1 MTLRFYD
8 FEFNL
13 LETENNVIKAKW
25 AIYYNDIGT
34 FEAHLPLTSKIVR
47 VVAENRYLVAVQGR
61 FSAIIVGKELRDE
74 LIIYGRTC
82 NWLLSKR
89 VSPAIEKLLAKPG
102 TRAAEI
108 ALAAFGDVENFV
120 AGDIADAAAAEFE
133 SREGLTSDIV
143 SNCLAAGKL
152 GHEVVFDY
160 TNKRWVL
167 NILRGNETDL
177 ILSEGHRNAY
187 DAKISSDILDL
198 ATCGVY
204 SEETEDGFVSA
215 SLPGDTEKTGI
226 YRWEALLDGSTDA
239 EAAVSLGKMCEK
251 NEATLNV
258 KGLAFGR
265 DYALGDVVRIQ
276 VIKGEYRS
284 TQKRRIKGVEVRME
298 QGICVEQPVFE

>member
-13 LETENNVIKAKW
+13 LESENNVIKAKW

-34 FEAHLPLTSKIVR
+34 FEAHLPLTSKIVGL
-47 VVAENRYLVAVQGR
+47 VAENRYLVAVQGKL
-61 FSAIIVGKELRDE
+61 SAIIVGKELRDE

-89 VSPAIEKLLAKPG
+89 VSSAIEKLSAKPG

-108 ALAAFGDVENFV
+108 ALAAFSDVENFV
-120 AGDIADAAAAEFE
+120 AGDVADAGATEFE
-133 SREGLTSDIV
+133 SGEGLISDIV
-143 SNCLAAGKL
+143 SDCLATGKL

-167 NILRGNETDL
+167 NILSGSETDL

-204 SEETEDGFVSA
+204 NEETEDGFVSA
-215 SLPGDTEKTGI
+215 SLPGDTERKGI
-226 YRWEALLDGSTDA
+226 YRWEALLDGSTA
-239 EAAVSLGKMCEK
+239 TEAAVSLGKKSERS
-251 NEATLNV
+251 EATLNV
-258 KGLAFGR
+258 RGLVFGI

-276 VIKGEYRS
+276 IIKGKYRT
-284 TQKRRIKGVEVRME
+284 TQKRRISGVEVRRE
-298 QGICVEQPVFE
+298 QGVCTEQPIFE

>member
-13 LETENNVIKAKW
+13 LESENNVFKAKW

-34 FEAHLPLTSKIVR
+34 FEAHLPLTSKIVGL
-47 VVAENRYLVAVQGR
+47 VAENRYLVAVQGR
-61 FSAIIVGKELRDE
+61 LSAIIVGKELRDE

-89 VSPAIEKLLAKPG
+89 VSPAIEKLSARPG

-108 ALAAFGDVENFV
+108 ALAAFSDVENFV
-120 AGDIADAAAAEFE
+120 AGDIADADVAEFE
-133 SREGLTSDIV
+133 SGEGLISDIV
-143 SNCLAAGKL
+143 SDCLAAGKL

-167 NILRGNETDL
+167 NILNGSETEL

-204 SEETEDGFVSA
+204 NEETEDGFVST
-215 SLPGDTEKTGI
+215 SLPGDTERTGI
-226 YRWEALLDGSTDA
+226 YRWEALLDGSTA
-239 EAAVSLGKMCEK
+239 TEAAVSLGKRCEK
-251 NEATLNV
+251 SEATLNV
-258 KGLAFGR
+258 RGLAFGI
-265 DYALGDVVRIQ
+265 DYALGDIVRIQ
-276 VIKGEYRS
+276 IIKGKYRT
-284 TQKRRIKGVEVRME
+284 TQKRRINGVEVRTE
-298 QGICVEQPVFE
+298 QGVCIEQPVFE